1 MVEGRKPG
9 RGGIR
14 SQVTGQLGKGVSDS
28 LRTHMQA
35 VQEQKWGEADKLVR
49 RPLLQCRD
57 ECEGGGGRREG
68 PGSRETKGIRQDSAW
83 VLWRARRPEPM
94 PAGTAPVSPV
104 WAWFCQGARLKSQR
118 LPGSLGPP
126 RVMSEWSEQPG
137 CVPWAQG
144 LADPLAFLA
153 HAGMGH
159 SDPSPSRGA
168 GLPHIPRESRSS
180 HTSAAVLSV
189 LLL

>member
-1 MVEGRKPG
+1 
-9 RGGIR
+9 
-14 SQVTGQLGKGVSDS
+14 
-28 LRTHMQA
+28 
-35 VQEQKWGEADKLVR
+35 
-49 RPLLQCRD
+49 
-57 ECEGGGGRREG
+57 
-68 PGSRETKGIRQDSAW
+68 
-83 VLWRARRPEPM
+83 M